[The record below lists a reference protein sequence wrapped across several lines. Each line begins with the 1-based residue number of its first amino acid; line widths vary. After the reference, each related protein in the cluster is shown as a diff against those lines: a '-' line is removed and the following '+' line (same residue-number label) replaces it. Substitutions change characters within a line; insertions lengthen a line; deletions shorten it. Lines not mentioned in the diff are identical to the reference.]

1 MMRTTKFEIVLRRQL
16 NQIIVASVVVWLG
29 VVLVFQPEL
38 VSCLWLLAPQ
48 VWIPLIIKSDDQLDS
63 ARWSASAA
71 LCGSCVACSF
81 CWEPGM
87 LAGWFAVIWLLWV
100 CGFAMAHLLRVSLLE
115 AIPYSYLL
123 IGAIW
128 FTAARFN
135 QPLLDYPLGITFLTG
150 VHFHFGGFLLP
161 QLAGWLERVSKRRVA
176 GAAMVGV
183 VGGFPLVALGMLWWP
198 TMELVGVVIV
208 LMSVI
213 VFVIELMRF
222 TWRHDDVISKLA
234 SLIAVG
240 SALMAVGFGLN
251 YGWGEFHTEVRVHI
265 PTMIQWH
272 GTANAI
278 GVIGSAVLIQARSR
292 RRIQQPSLT

>member
-1 MMRTTKFEIVLRRQL
+1 MRATNFEIALRRHL
-16 NQIIVASVVVWLG
+16 HWVIFASAMVWLG
-29 VVLVFQPEL
+29 VVLVCQPEL

-48 VWIPLIIKSDDQLDS
+48 VWIPLIIMSDGQSDS

-71 LCGSCVACSF
+71 VCGSCVACSF
-81 CWEPGM
+81 CCEPGM
-87 LAGWFAVIWLLWV
+87 LAGWFAAIWLLWV
-100 CGFAMAHLLRVSLLE
+100 CGFVITHLRRASLFE
-115 AIPYSYLL
+115 AVPYGYLL
-123 IGAIW
+123 VGAIW

-161 QLAGWLERVSKRRVA
+161 QLVGWLERVSKRRTARV
-176 GAAMVGV
+176 AMVGV

-198 TMELVGVVIV
+198 TIELVGVVIV
-208 LMSVI
+208 LLSV
-213 VFVIELMRF
+213 VFFVIELTRF
-222 TWRHDDVISKLA
+222 TWRRDDVISKLA

-251 YGWGEFHTEVRVHI
+251 YGWGEFQTEVRVHI

-292 RRIQQPSLT
+292 RRIQRPSLA